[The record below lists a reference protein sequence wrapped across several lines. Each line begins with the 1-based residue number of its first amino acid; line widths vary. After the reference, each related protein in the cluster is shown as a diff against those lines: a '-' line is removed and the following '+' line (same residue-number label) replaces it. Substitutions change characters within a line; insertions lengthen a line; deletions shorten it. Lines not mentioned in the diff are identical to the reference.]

1 MQQSPD
7 TDAAAAPSVPSLFDL
22 CVESLA
28 RNLHLFDA
36 LEHLPEFIA
45 VPLLGRFATFFKR
58 RLGKLNDGSLQGY
71 VELLRTA
78 VQGESESSAPGAD
91 GKGKVRVFDTLNL
104 PWCARI
110 TDDGVCALISSW
122 SSSSLS
128 SSSSSSLTN
137 LNLGFCSSVSCDGV
151 VAFAQA
157 CPHLRSVDLTFTK
170 CGDRGIK
177 ALASRCPDLE
187 RLSLE
192 QCARVT
198 DTGIQALA
206 RGFKRGRLSHLNL
219 GGLDKVSNV
228 GIQILASHLRG
239 LRMLSLSGCNILDFD
254 VEDVCKSLLLLED
267 LRLRCCWRLTDA
279 SVRQIARLAKKQ
291 TGAVGGKR
299 ENRQQFLA
307 GSASGGAERGG
318 YGIALRRLDL
328 GGCKRI
334 TSRGVACI
342 AKTCVQLEHLD
353 LRGVEQVDD
362 AAMTA
367 CSRLA
372 ALQSLNITGCKGV
385 SEEGFAF
392 FEDQKCVR
400 ACVVVGWRLA
410 AGAAA
415 KDSVVGMG
423 RESKK

>member
-1 MQQSPD
+1 L
-7 TDAAAAPSVPSLFDL
+7 SL
-22 CVESLA
+22 
-28 RNLHLFDA
+28 
-36 LEHLPEFIA
+36 
-45 VPLLGRFATFFKR
+45 LL
-58 RLGKLNDGSLQGY
+58 
-71 VELLRTA
+71 
-78 VQGESESSAPGAD
+78 
-91 GKGKVRVFDTLNL
+91 
-104 PWCARI
+104 
-110 TDDGVCALISSW
+110 
-122 SSSSLS
+122 
-128 SSSSSSLTN
+128 N
-137 LNLGFCSSVSCDGV
+137 LNLGFCSGVACDGV
-151 VAFAQA
+151 AAFARA

-177 ALASRCPDLE
+177 VLAARCPELE

-198 DTGIQALA
+198 DEGIQALA

-219 GGLDKVSNV
+219 GGLDKVTNV
-228 GIQILASHLRG
+228 GIQILASHLKG

-291 TGAVGGKR
+291 LGGGGGAGGAKK
-299 ENRQQFLA
+299 RQQFLA

-318 YGIALRRLDL
+318 YGIALKRLDL

-342 AKTCVQLEHLD
+342 AKTCVRLEHLD

-367 CSRLA
+367 CSRLP
-372 ALQSLNITGCKGV
+372 ALQSLNITGCAGV
-385 SEEGFAF
+385 TEEGFAF
-392 FEDQKCVR
+392 FEDQKGAR
-400 ACVVVGWRLA
+400 ACAVVGR
-410 AGAAA
+410 AA
-415 KDSVVGMG
+415 KGTG
-423 RESKK
+423 INYEREAEGKRRK